1 MCELFAM
8 SCRVPSAVTYS
19 MHEFAKHGGQ
29 TYSNRSG
36 WGIAYFADRE
46 AFMVKVAKVCSA

>member
-19 MHEFAKHGGQ
+19 MHEFAKHG
-29 TYSNRSG
+29 
-36 WGIAYFADRE
+36 E
-46 AFMVKVAKVCSA
+46 FMLHLVFGAVLGTVYGRLARDK